1 MYTKLYESGLI
12 NEEFGFDNMVEEKFS
27 CAAICGESSDPK
39 LVQKEI
45 YKEIERVYSEGFDL
59 DSFERIKKA
68 YLGSFLRGFNDVE
81 QIAGS
86 VLRNFLG
93 GVNIFNFTKVH
104 SQADIEYIT
113 EVFKQVFKKET
124 MVISIVWPVE

>member
-1 MYTKLYESGLI
+1 MPQRNSRT
-12 NEEFGFDNMVEEKFS
+12 
-27 CAAICGESSDPK
+27 
-39 LVQKEI
+39 
-45 YKEIERVYSEGFDL
+45 
-59 DSFERIKKA
+59 
-68 YLGSFLRGFNDVE
+68 
-81 QIAGS
+81 GS

-104 SQADIEYIT
+104 SQVDIEYIT